1 MPPSCHGSA
10 PTTPP
15 TLARHRRVVLTS
27 QTATKQDVDDRSR
40 RRWESARQR
49 VGDQVELDHDVIEI
63 DTETWAIHGRI
74 AYDGEVI
81 AAEFASEEEAWAA
94 LSGSTPTEPD
104 HTAPPT

>member
-1 MPPSCHGSA
+1 M
-10 PTTPP
+10 
-15 TLARHRRVVLTS
+15 
-27 QTATKQDVDDRSR
+27 TAADGDGNQHDN
-40 RRWESARQR
+40 ESAMPAERA
-49 VGDQVELDHDVIEI
+49 DEHVELDHDVIEI
-63 DTETWAIHGRI
+63 DAETWAIHGRI